1 MPELFSFDY
10 AIVRI
15 VPRVEREEFLNA
27 GVILYGA
34 TQRFLRA
41 QVEVD
46 KARLTAFAPWLDIET
61 IEEHLQAIPRICEGG
76 KGAGTTG
83 SMEQRARFHWLVA
96 PRSTIIQTSPTHSGV
111 APDLEAALEHLM
123 NCMVRLP
130 KVK

>member
-15 VPRVEREEFLNA
+15 VPRVERQEFLNA

-34 TQRFLRA
+34 TQRFLKA

-46 KARLTAFAPWLDIET
+46 KARLTAFAPWLDIEE
-61 IEEHLQAIPRICEGG
+61 IEQHLQAIPRICQGG
-76 KGAGTTG
+76 KGAGPTG
-83 SMEQRARFHWLVA
+83 LMEQRARFHWLVA
-96 PRSTIIQTSPTHSGV
+96 PRSTIIQTSPTHSGM
-111 APDLEAALEHLM
+111 AHDLDEALAHLM

-130 KVK
+130 EFK